1 MIISNEQAMIY
12 LFDKLNKE
20 EMYILQ
26 KMIYFL
32 KEGNR
37 IQDIRDKD
45 SYRELAE
52 VFDVSRNRIK
62 KYLDTLYSIGV
73 YRSYGRWNYWYLNPW
88 IAAIYKTKF
97 KDQEFLNIFKDTE
110 ISKYCK

>member
-1 MIISNEQAMIY
+1 MIILNEKLMIY

-26 KMIYFL
+26 KMIYSI

-37 IQDIRDKD
+37 IEDIRDKTTIK
-45 SYRELAE
+45 ELME
-52 VFDVSRNRIK
+52 IFNISKNRIK
-62 KYLDTLYSIGV
+62 NYLDTLYSIGV

-88 IAAIYKTKF
+88 IAKEYKSKF
-97 KDQEFLNIFKDTE
+97 NDEHFINIFKDTE
-110 ISKYCK
+110 ISKYCE

>member
-26 KMIYFL
+26 KMIYLL

-37 IQDIRDKD
+37 IEDIRDKTSLTD
-45 SYRELAE
+45 LAE
-52 VFDVSRNRIK
+52 LFKCSKNTIK
-62 KYLDTLYSIGV
+62 KYLNTLHSIGV

-88 IAAIYKTKF
+88 IAAIYKSKF
-97 KDQEFLNIFKDTE
+97 KDEEFLNIFKETE
-110 ISKYCK
+110 ISKNC